1 MPNGFAF
8 RGVVVL
14 SPATP
19 SDSIKDFEGLT
30 LYEQETRLIG
40 PYEASKYTLM
50 SRGEEEVDSS
60 VTVMGRMVGA
70 QASEESEAECIE
82 ESERKRARR

>member
-1 MPNGFAF
+1 M
-8 RGVVVL
+8 RRR
-14 SPATP
+14 
-19 SDSIKDFEGLT
+19 SI
-30 LYEQETRLIG
+30 
-40 PYEASKYTLM
+40 YTLM